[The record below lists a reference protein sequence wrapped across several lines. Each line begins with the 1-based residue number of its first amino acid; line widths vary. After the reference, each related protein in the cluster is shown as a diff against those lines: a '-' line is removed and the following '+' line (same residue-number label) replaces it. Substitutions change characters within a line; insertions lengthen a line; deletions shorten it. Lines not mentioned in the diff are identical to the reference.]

1 MFILKICFTIR
12 ATLWKHH
19 HESISLEFDTIIFL
33 RSLLSLIVHV
43 SLQKNIA
50 MTLATYSRDAG
61 IFLVVLPIPSM
72 YGGISIPTCT
82 IKNHPNDKCIRIVLG
97 KYTIY
102 MNPMG
107 YSFFLV
113 AGFLSVQ
120 RSGWSIDS
128 WDAAS
133 IGYSLW
139 SLHGARGVLAYLD
152 VAAWCFYKT
161 YWLLGLTM

>member
-1 MFILKICFTIR
+1 METSSWINKFGVWYNHILEKFVVFNCACVTSKKYCNDSCNLFAWCWNIPGCVTHTI
-12 ATLWKHH
+12 
-19 HESISLEFDTIIFL
+19 
-33 RSLLSLIVHV
+33 HV
-43 SLQKNIA
+43 WRHIHTYMYQKNQ
-50 MTLATYSRDAG
+50 
-61 IFLVVLPIPSM
+61 
-72 YGGISIPTCT
+72 
-82 IKNHPNDKCIRIVLG
+82 PNDKCIRIVLG

-152 VAAWCFYKT
+152 VAAWYFYKT